1 MAKIIMVQG
10 TMSNAGKSLI
20 VAGLCRIFAQDGYRV
35 APFKSQN
42 MALNSYITEEG
53 LEMGRAQVMQAEA
66 AGIKPLVC
74 MNPIL
79 LKPTNQIGSQVIV
92 NGEVLGNMSAKD
104 YFRYKKSLIPE
115 IKKAFQTLEK
125 QADIIVI
132 EGAGSPAEINLRE
145 NDIVNMGLAELL
157 DAPVI
162 LVGDIDRGG
171 VFAQLLGTISLLTKA
186 ERARVGGLVINKFRG
201 DKSILDPGI
210 VMLEEK
216 GKIPVVGVVPY
227 MQIAVEDEDSL
238 STCFDNKQKKLIDLA
253 VIHYPRISN
262 FTDLS
267 VFEQMDAVSI
277 RYVKTAEELS
287 GTDMIVLPGSKN
299 TMADLKWMRQSGLEA
314 AVKKAADSGTPVFG
328 ICGGYQMLGDAI
340 ADPYQVEEGGS
351 IRGMELLPILTELLP
366 QKTRTQVRGHFM
378 EMSGILEEL
387 SGMEVSGY
395 EIHMGHT
402 VCTEKGLSV
411 CELREMQHSAEDELQ
426 SREEWEY
433 DRNSLPEKYD
443 GLGRRDASGKMDGFC
458 RENVYGTYVHGIF
471 DAGRIA
477 ETIVQLLARK
487 KGVTVDT
494 SGVMDYRAFKETQYD
509 LLAENLRKSLDME
522 KIYGMLR
529 ESRIHGESC
538 RTSIRGNAEESQQA
552 GKREAAVQQMGAFCV
567 REKLACLENIRIM
580 PPDASVSA
588 KIQENWDRVAKPLDG
603 LGEFE
608 KLLARIGAILGDTSL
623 DIRKKA
629 IIAMCADNGVV
640 EEGISQSGQEV
651 TAIVTEFM
659 GKNETSVG
667 RMARSARAD
676 VIPVDIGIAGDQK
689 WDGVRNYKVR
699 KGTRN
704 FSREPAMTVE
714 ELNEAVSVGIHLVK
728 ECKEKGYRLIGT
740 GEMGIGNTTTSS
752 AVAAALLDCEV
763 SEITGRGA
771 GLSDAGLSRKKQVIR
786 DALCKYQFEKED
798 TVRILRTVGGLDIAG
813 LCGVYIGGARYQIP
827 IVMDGVI
834 SAVAALAAER
844 LCPGVRQYLI
854 PSHKSKEPAAQRIM
868 EELSVKPVIDAGLA
882 LGEGT
887 GAVMMFSLLDL
898 ALTLYQDSTT
908 FGDIEVAQYERF
920 LS

>member
-42 MALNSYITEEG
+42 MALNSFITEEG

-92 NGEVLGNMSAKD
+92 NGEVLGNMNAKD

-115 IKKAFQTLEK
+115 IKKAFRKLEE

-171 VFAQLLGTISLLTKA
+171 VFAQLLGTISLLTKE

-201 DKSILDPGI
+201 DKSILDPGV

-227 MQIAVEDEDSL
+227 MQISVEDEDSL
-238 STCFDNKQKKLIDLA
+238 STCFDQKQQKLIDIA

-277 RYVKTAEELS
+277 RYVESVAELKDP
-287 GTDMIVLPGSKN
+287 DMIVLPGSKN
-299 TMADLKWMRQSGLEA
+299 TMADLKWMRQNGLEA
-314 AVKKAADSGTPVFG
+314 AVKKAADGGTLIFG
-328 ICGGYQMLGDAI
+328 ICGGYQMLGDAV

-366 QKTRTQVRGHFM
+366 EKTRTQVRGQFC
-378 EMSGILEEL
+378 EL
-387 SGMEVSGY
+387 SGMLSELSGMVLSGY

-402 VCTEKGLSV
+402 VFTEKGQSV
-411 CELREMQHSAEDELQ
+411 CEIG
-426 SREEWEY
+426 
-433 DRNSLPEKYD
+433 EKC
-443 GLGRRDASGKMDGFC
+443 DGFS

-494 SGVMDYRAFKETQYD
+494 SGVMDYQAFKETQYD
-509 LLAENLRKSLDME
+509 LLAQNLRESLDME

-529 ESRIHGESC
+529 ESRMSGEPGS
-538 RTSIRGNAEESQQA
+538 TAGIKKAEGSSV
-552 GKREAAVQQMGAFCV
+552 GKEQLR
-567 REKLACLENIRIM
+567 CLENRKITS
-580 PPDASVSA
+580 PDAAVFA
-588 KIQENWDRVAKPLDG
+588 QIQANWDRVAKPLDG

-608 KLLARIGAILGDTSL
+608 GLLARIGAILGDPSI
-623 DIRKKA
+623 DIHKKA
-629 IIAMCADNGVV
+629 VIAMCADNGIV
-640 EEGISQSGQEV
+640 EEGVSQSGQEV
-651 TAIVTEFM
+651 TAVVTEFM

-667 RMARSARAD
+667 KMARFTGAD
-676 VIPVDIGIAGDQK
+676 VIPVDIGIAGDQV
-689 WDGVRNYKVR
+689 WAGVRSCKVR

-704 FSREPAMTVE
+704 FAKEPAMTLDELDQAVE
-714 ELNEAVSVGIHLVK
+714 TGIRLVK
-728 ECKEKGYRLIGT
+728 ECKENGYRLIGT

-752 AVAAALLDCEV
+752 AVAAALLGCEV

-771 GLSDAGLSRKKQVIR
+771 GLSDAGLSRKKQVIQ
-786 DALCKYQFEKED
+786 DALVKYQFDKED

-813 LCGVYIGGARYQIP
+813 LCGVYIGGARYHIP
-827 IVMDGVI
+827 VVMDGVI

-844 LCPGVRQYLI
+844 LCPGAKQYMI
-854 PSHKSKEPAAQRIM
+854 PSHKSKEPAAERIM
-868 EELSVKPVIDAGLA
+868 KELSVKPVIDAGLA

-908 FGDIEVAQYERF
+908 FGDIAVEQYERF
-920 LS
+920 SS